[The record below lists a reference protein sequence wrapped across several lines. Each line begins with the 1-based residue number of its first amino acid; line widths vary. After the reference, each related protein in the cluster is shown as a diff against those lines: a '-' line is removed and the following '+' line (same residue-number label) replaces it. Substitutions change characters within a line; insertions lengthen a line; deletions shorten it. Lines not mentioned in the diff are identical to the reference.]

1 MELPRDAETIAGDED
16 TVVDDGTA
24 LRVGGDA
31 VRAEAGS
38 ARRAAELSGRPRG
51 QRLRGHGLAS
61 GGDLDAGLEGEDV
74 AERGRGPIPLCCPFV
89 HGPARAGNTAS

>member
-1 MELPRDAETIAGDED
+1 MELPRDAEAIAGDED

-61 GGDLDAGLEGEDV
+61 GGELDAGLGGEDV
-74 AERGRGPIPLCCPFV
+74 GGRGRGQIRR
-89 HGPARAGNTAS
+89 ARLFADGRGEARDLA